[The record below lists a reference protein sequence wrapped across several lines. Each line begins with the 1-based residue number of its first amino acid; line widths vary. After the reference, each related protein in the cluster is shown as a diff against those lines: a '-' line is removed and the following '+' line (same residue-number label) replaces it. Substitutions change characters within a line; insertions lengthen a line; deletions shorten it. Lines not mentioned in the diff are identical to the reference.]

1 LPVLR
6 LVTALT
12 VAGSIAEHI
21 GFPTPF
27 DFIDRLAADTDFAA
41 LDFATRDPLPLPR
54 RDATRR
60 DRAPG
65 PTVRCRRGHGD
76 GTSHRLRHVG
86 TRTRRLA
93 RCHRLRSRQL
103 EARAALPGRFD
114 DRFTRRN
121 DLTGTLEHAESG
133 RVPTVES
140 R

>member
-41 LDFATRDPLPLPR
+41 LDFATRDPLP
-54 RDATRR
+54 RR

-93 RCHRLRSRQL
+93 RCHRLRSRQV
-103 EARAALPGRFD
+103 EARAALPGWFD